1 MIGKNNS
8 HSISLKIKVILP
20 KSVEKAKH
28 NIFMENYNYTIVDF
42 RDNKVLEF
50 LLPKGS
56 WRILQNMNE
65 TWRVQTNR
73 VKNTNFFLNII
84 YWEVGRMQT
93 DD

>member
-8 HSISLKIKVILP
+8 RSISLKIKVTLP

-50 LLPKGS
+50 LLPIGS
-56 WRILQNMNE
+56 
-65 TWRVQTNR
+65 
-73 VKNTNFFLNII
+73 
-84 YWEVGRMQT
+84 
-93 DD
+93 